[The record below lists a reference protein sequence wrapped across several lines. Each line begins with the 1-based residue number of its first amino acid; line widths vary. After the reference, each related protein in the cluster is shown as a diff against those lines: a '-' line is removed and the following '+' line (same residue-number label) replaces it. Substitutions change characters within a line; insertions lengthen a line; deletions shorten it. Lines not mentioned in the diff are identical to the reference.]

1 MLATRGG
8 LLYAEIPLG
17 PQQKTNCPRG
27 REGREPG
34 RPSSQGCC
42 LEIRNTPYGKGKR
55 IFRSWNPQ
63 TPTDPI
69 QDQGWG
75 GRAFASLVSVCSS
88 PVPRPGPIPGDQ
100 SCPGPT
106 CIFPTCAPLPPSLT
120 PSAPEHHRSP
130 AQSLRAPTMFLKA
143 FTALLHNSHHVPVY
157 LMVFCGAPM
166 PGGQLPMGR
175 LGLFHSPCI
184 PHWVLATWWAP
195 GEQGNGF
202 AFSPHGP
209 VKAPAPPWQPHKQ
222 TLVINLPVAAT
233 MENRKSDKG
242 PARKL
247 YAPPPSH
254 PPCICHPIKL

>member
-17 PQQKTNCPRG
+17 SQQKTNCPRG

-42 LEIRNTPYGKGKR
+42 LEIRNAPYGKGKR

-63 TPTDPI
+63 TPTDPN

-75 GRAFASLVSVCSS
+75 GRAFASLVSVSSS
-88 PVPRPGPIPGDQ
+88 PVPRPGPIPGDVTPWTHMYLPHLRTSPNLPNPFCPRPSQVTCPESQ
-100 SCPGPT
+100 ST
-106 CIFPTCAPLPPSLT
+106 NNAPQGL
-120 PSAPEHHRSP
+120 
-130 AQSLRAPTMFLKA
+130 QST
-143 FTALLHNSHHVPVY
+143 LHNSHHVPVY

-166 PGGQLPMGR
+166 PGRQLPMGR
-175 LGLFHSPCI
+175 LGLFCSLCI

-202 AFSPHGP
+202 AFPPHGP

-222 TLVINLPVAAT
+222 TLVINLPVTAT